1 MSRTFELN
9 CWVLGDQTGRVFPV
23 EIAGTGSVG
32 TLKKAIKAEKSV
44 EFQHVDA
51 NTIEL
56 WKVSVHS
63 FDASS

>member
-1 MSRTFELN
+1 MSLTLELN
-9 CWVLGDQTGRVFPV
+9 CWVFGDDLNSVFDV
-23 EIAGTGSVG
+23 EILYSKKVS
-32 TLKKAIKAEKSV
+32 TLKDVIKEKKSV

-63 FDASS
+63 